1 VTVFILKGDKPLTVI
16 QATNRGLRRFESQK
30 SQHQRETG
38 LLKSSQTYVEWAN
51 QWLND
56 NIVNAENNRFNYQLH
71 LYRAAVARLERYV
84 LSVGR
89 AEVTEERS
97 EGGETVTFVTVS
109 AVAPLPA
116 TIDVLTYG
124 DEGMPE
130 TVTVANPEIVQDVAE
145 RQAAQDVI
153 DATPASVIALKF
165 ERPNEFI

>member
-30 SQHQRETG
+30 SQHERETG

-71 LYRAAVARLERYV
+71 LYRKAVARLEKYV

-89 AEVTEERS
+89 AEVTEEQT
-97 EGGETVTFVTVS
+97 EGGETFTIVTVS

-116 TIDVLTYG
+116 TIDVVTYG
-124 DEGMPE
+124 DEGTP
-130 TVTVANPEIVQDVAE
+130 TTSSVANPAIVQDVAE
-145 RQAAQDVI
+145 RAAAQSVI
-153 DATPASVIALKF
+153 DGTPAPVIAH
-165 ERPNEFI
+165 